1 MDWKLKRILTTI
13 PTPSPLSFQVIINE
27 SLKNTPLN
35 SGHWNFVITTVSM
48 RPRDIQ
54 IRDIHGSRYSNR
66 VVTFV
71 DLASKRIYIFI
82 NRTYLYTI
90 AIHPFAASREMVTLQ
105 NFIHSNSKVRTTLHS
120 IINTTTGKN
129 YPVAF
134 EWLHHRIPSTDSKV
148 RPTLYSIVNSNTGKY
163 CSVAFI

>member
-35 SGHWNFVITTVSM
+35 SGHWNFVITTVGM

-66 VVTFV
+66 VITFV

-82 NRTYLYTI
+82 NRAYLYTI

-120 IINTTTGKN
+120 IINSTTGKN

-134 EWLHHRIPSTDSKV
+134 EWLHHRIPPTDSKV
-148 RPTLYSIVNSNTGKY
+148 RYTLYSILKERT
-163 CSVAFI
+163 AQ

>member
-1 MDWKLKRILTTI
+1 MQCISVIGEVYFNVHTT
-13 PTPSPLSFQVIINE
+13 SR
-27 SLKNTPLN
+27 NTK
-35 SGHWNFVITTVSM
+35 SGHWNFVITTVGM

-82 NRTYLYTI
+82 NQAYLYTI
-90 AIHPFAASREMVTLQ
+90 AIHLFAASREMVTLQ
-105 NFIHSNSKVRTTLHS
+105 NFIHSNSKVRTTLYS
-120 IINTTTGKN
+120 IYIINRTTGKN

-148 RPTLYSIVNSNTGKY
+148 RYTLYSILKERT
-163 CSVAFI
+163 AQ

>member
-1 MDWKLKRILTTI
+1 MQCISVIGEFYLNVHTT
-13 PTPSPLSFQVIINE
+13 NRNA
-27 SLKNTPLN
+27 K
-35 SGHWNFVITTVSM
+35 SGHWNFVITTVGM

-71 DLASKRIYIFI
+71 DLARKRIYIFI
-82 NRTYLYTI
+82 NQAYLYTT
-90 AIHPFAASREMVTLQ
+90 AIRLFAASREIVTLQ
-105 NFIHSNSKVRTTLHS
+105 NFIHSNSKVRTTLHC
-120 IINTTTGKN
+120 IIKSTTGKC

-148 RPTLYSIVNSNTGKY
+148 RYTLYSILKERT
-163 CSVAFI
+163 AQ

>member
-35 SGHWNFVITTVSM
+35 SGHWNFVITTVGM

-66 VVTFV
+66 VITFV

-82 NRTYLYTI
+82 DQAYLYTI
-90 AIHPFAASREMVTLQ
+90 AIHLFAASREMVTLQ
-105 NFIHSNSKVRTTLHS
+105 NFIHSISKVRTNLYS
-120 IINTTTGKN
+120 IINSTTGKN
-129 YPVAF
+129 YPVPFA
-134 EWLHHRIPSTDSKV
+134 WLRNRIPSTDSKV
-148 RPTLYSIVNSNTGKY
+148 RYTLYSILKERT
-163 CSVAFI
+163 AQ

>member
-1 MDWKLKRILTTI
+1 MQCISVLGEVYLNVHTT
-13 PTPSPLSFQVIINE
+13 TRDT
-27 SLKNTPLN
+27 K

-82 NRTYLYTI
+82 NEAYLYTI
-90 AIHPFAASREMVTLQ
+90 AIHMLL
-105 NFIHSNSKVRTTLHS
+105 LHEKWS
-120 IINTTTGKN
+120 Q
-129 YPVAF
+129 F
-134 EWLHHRIPSTDSKV
+134 RISSTVKLEPPCTV
-148 RPTLYSIVNSNTGKY
+148 
-163 CSVAFI
+163 

>member
-1 MDWKLKRILTTI
+1 MQCISVIGEVYFNVHTTSRD
-13 PTPSPLSFQVIINE
+13 T
-27 SLKNTPLN
+27 K

-66 VVTFV
+66 VITFV

-82 NRTYLYTI
+82 NQAYLYTI
-90 AIHPFAASREMVTLQ
+90 AIHLFAASREMVTLQ
-105 NFIHSNSKVRTTLHS
+105 NFIHSNSKVRTTLYS
-120 IINTTTGKN
+120 IYIINRTTGKN

-148 RPTLYSIVNSNTGKY
+148 RYTLYSILKERT
-163 CSVAFI
+163 AQ

>member
-1 MDWKLKRILTTI
+1 MQCISVLGEVYLNVHTTSRD
-13 PTPSPLSFQVIINE
+13 T
-27 SLKNTPLN
+27 K
-35 SGHWNFVITTVSM
+35 SGHWNFVITTVGM

-66 VVTFV
+66 VITFV

-82 NRTYLYTI
+82 NQAYLYTI
-90 AIHPFAASREMVTLQ
+90 AIHLFAASREMVTLQ
-105 NFIHSNSKVRTTLHS
+105 NFIHSNSKVRTTLYS
-120 IINTTTGKN
+120 IYIINRTTGKN

-148 RPTLYSIVNSNTGKY
+148 RYTLYSILKERT
-163 CSVAFI
+163 AQ

>member
-1 MDWKLKRILTTI
+1 MQCI
-13 PTPSPLSFQVIINE
+13 SVIGE
-27 SLKNTPLN
+27 VYLN
-35 SGHWNFVITTVSM
+35 VHTSRKDRRQRYTKSGHCNFVITTVGM

-82 NRTYLYTI
+82 NRAYLYTI

-105 NFIHSNSKVRTTLHS
+105 NFIHSNSKVRTTLYS
-120 IINTTTGKN
+120 IIN
-129 YPVAF
+129 
-134 EWLHHRIPSTDSKV
+134 ST
-148 RPTLYSIVNSNTGKY
+148 TGKY

>member
-1 MDWKLKRILTTI
+1 MQCISVIGEVYLNVHTT
-13 PTPSPLSFQVIINE
+13 NR
-27 SLKNTPLN
+27 NTK
-35 SGHWNFVITTVSM
+35 SGHWNFVITTVGM

-66 VVTFV
+66 VITFV

-82 NRTYLYTI
+82 NRAYLYTT
-90 AIHPFAASREMVTLQ
+90 AIHMSLLHVMVTLQ
-105 NFIHSNSKVRTTLHS
+105 NFIHSNSKVRTTLCS
-120 IINTTTGKN
+120 IINSTKGKN

-148 RPTLYSIVNSNTGKY
+148 RYTLYSILKERT
-163 CSVAFI
+163 AQ

>member
-1 MDWKLKRILTTI
+1 MQCISVIGEVYLNVHTT
-13 PTPSPLSFQVIINE
+13 NR
-27 SLKNTPLN
+27 NTK
-35 SGHWNFVITTVSM
+35 SGHWNFVITTVGM

-82 NRTYLYTI
+82 NRAYLYTI

-105 NFIHSNSKVRTTLHS
+105 NFIHSNSKVRTTLYS
-120 IINTTTGKN
+120 IIN
-129 YPVAF
+129 
-134 EWLHHRIPSTDSKV
+134 ST
-148 RPTLYSIVNSNTGKY
+148 TGKY